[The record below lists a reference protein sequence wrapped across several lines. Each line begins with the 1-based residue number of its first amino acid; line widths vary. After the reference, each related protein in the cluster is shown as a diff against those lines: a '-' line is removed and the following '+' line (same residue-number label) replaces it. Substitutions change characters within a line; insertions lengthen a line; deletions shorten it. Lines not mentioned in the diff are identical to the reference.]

1 MKVTGEEVPDKID
14 TFHDA
19 NLSLL
24 MTNISESMYLSPTL
38 VQKYALPMVLG
49 GRDMMG
55 CVQTGSGKTAAF
67 LFPII
72 HKLLEGE
79 GVEGTP
85 PPIQRWSSCPLP
97 GSSPSRSGMSPG
109 SSAWGPP

>member
-24 MTNISESMYLSPTL
+24 MTNISKSMYLSPTL

-79 GVEGTP
+79 WGGW
-85 PPIQRWSSCPLP
+85 RARHLL
-97 GSSPSRSGMSPG
+97 SRGGHHVPYQG
-109 SSAWGPP
+109 ARHPDQG